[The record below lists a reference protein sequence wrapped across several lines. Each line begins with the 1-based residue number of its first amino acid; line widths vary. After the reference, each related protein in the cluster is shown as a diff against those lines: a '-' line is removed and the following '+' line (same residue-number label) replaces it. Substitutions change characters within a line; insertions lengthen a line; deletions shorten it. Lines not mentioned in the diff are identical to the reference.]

1 MRIAIAHPHP
11 APLALGGAENL
22 FWGLQ
27 DALRAAGHQC
37 DIVGQISPER
47 SLREVL
53 ESYLAFARLD
63 LSAYDC
69 VISGKYPAWMVPHRD
84 HRIYM
89 LHRLRGLYDA
99 YRAGP
104 FPLGTDELPEVRDI
118 VRGPRGDAINT
129 DPAMVLAAVERFLSR
144 DPASLPPGALDYPG
158 PVARAFVRAL
168 DGMALNRA
176 RISSFAAISATV
188 AQRRDYFPADVAVDV
203 LHPPPHRSDYR
214 CGRADYFFT
223 SSRLDGPKRIAMLIA
238 AMAQLKADIP
248 LLIAGT
254 GPERERLEALA
265 HGDRRI
271 RFLGY
276 VPDDDMPA
284 LYADALAVPFVPLD
298 EDYGLVTL
306 EAMRSGKPVL
316 TTTDAGG
323 PTEFVRDGRTGILCA
338 PDAASIAAGLDRL
351 AANREDARLMG
362 EAAREATDSVTWE
375 RVVEGLLGP
384 TGRRPPRSRRRR
396 KIVLATTLPIYPP
409 QGGGQARVFHL
420 YRKVARF
427 FDVTILSFGAP
438 AGETEIAPGLREI
451 RFGKSPEHGFHERRM
466 MKATGGIPVGDV
478 AMPRL
483 SVLSPQY
490 REALREAARDAD
502 ALIACHPYLIGEL
515 EAVSRGQPLWYE
527 AQDVE
532 LSLKRSVFA
541 EFEGKDVILADVAA
555 VEERCWREAALVF
568 GCTER
573 DLDELRTLYGPTDA
587 VVIEVPNGVALE
599 EIPFTGPAERRAQ
612 KQALGLEGRR
622 TALFLGSWHPPN
634 LDAVAFILRL
644 AEERP
649 ETDFLIVGSAGHP
662 FRDKPLPS
670 NVRLLGIV
678 SMAMRNRLLACADIG
693 LNPMTYGSGSN
704 LKMLDYFAA
713 GLPVITTPFGARGFE
728 VVDGDHTLIRPLEGF
743 SEAIASLAADGAA
756 DRMVMNAYDLVR
768 SRYSWDSVADRLVEA
783 INKHGLFRRRRTG
796 GPAEVA
802 A

>member
-27 DALRAAGHQC
+27 DALRAAGHDC
-37 DIVGQISPER
+37 DFVGQVSPER

-69 VISGKYPAWMVPHRD
+69 VISGKYPAWMAPHRD
-84 HRIYM
+84 HRLYM

-99 YRAGP
+99 YRGQPIPPELAA
-104 FPLGTDELPEVRDI
+104 LPEVESIRQ
-118 VRGPRGDAINT
+118 GPRGDAINA
-129 DPAMVLAAVERFLSR
+129 DPGTILSAVDRFLSR

-158 PVARAFVRAL
+158 PLARAFVQAL
-168 DGMALNRA
+168 DGAALNRG
-176 RISSFAAISATV
+176 RIRRFAAISATV
-188 AQRRDYFPADVAVDV
+188 ARRRDYFPADASVDV

-223 SSRLDGPKRIAMLIA
+223 SSRLDGPKRIALLIE
-238 AMAQLKADIP
+238 AMAQVSADVP

-265 HGDRRI
+265 GGDRRI
-271 RFLGY
+271 RFLGF
-276 VPDDDMPA
+276 VPDADMPA

-298 EDYGLVTL
+298 EDLGLVTL

-323 PTEFVRDGRTGILCA
+323 PTEFVRDGSTGILCA
-338 PDAASIAAGLDRL
+338 PDPASVAAGLDRL
-351 AANREDARLMG
+351 AANREDARRMG
-362 EAAREATDSVTWE
+362 ENAREATDSITWE
-375 RVVEGLLGP
+375 RVVEGLMGP
-384 TGRRPPRSRRRR
+384 QGRRRPRSTRRR

-420 YRKVARF
+420 YSKVARS
-427 FDVTILSFGAP
+427 FDVTILSFGHP
-438 AGETEIAPGLREI
+438 HGEMEIAPGLTEI
-451 RFGKSPEHGFHERRM
+451 RYGKSPEHGRFERRLIE
-466 MKATGGIPVGDV
+466 ATGGIPTGDV

-490 REALREAARDAD
+490 RAALREAARDAD

-532 LSLKRSVFA
+532 LSLKRDVFKDY
-541 EFEGKDVILADVAA
+541 EGKDVILADVAA

-568 GCTER
+568 GCTQR
-573 DLDELRTLYGPTDA
+573 DLDELHALYGPTDA
-587 VVIEVPNGVALE
+587 VVIEVPNGVALDE
-599 EIPFTGPAERRAQ
+599 TPFTAPAERRARQ
-612 KQALGLEGRR
+612 QALGLEGRR

-644 AEERP
+644 AEECP

-662 FRDKPLPS
+662 FRDKPLPA
-670 NVRLLGIV
+670 NVRLLGLV
-678 SMAMRNRLLACADIG
+678 SMAVRNRLLASVDIG

-713 GLPVITTPFGARGFE
+713 GLPVVTTPFGARGFA
-728 VVDGDHTLIRPLEGF
+728 VADGEHALIRPLEGF
-743 SEAIASLAADGAA
+743 AAAISALGDDAATG
-756 DRMVMNAYDLVR
+756 RMVMNAYDLVR
-768 SRYSWDSVADRLVEA
+768 SRYSWDSVADRLVET
-783 INKHGLFRRRRTG
+783 IITRDLFRRRRPG
-796 GPAEVA
+796 GPAEA
-802 A
+802 AA